1 MRFSTLAVAV
11 AIAPFATAQ
20 NNTIE
25 EVVVT
30 SSFTN
35 SSLTA
40 TTVVVS
46 GDTISGG
53 GSQALGEHLSTLVG
67 VSSNNFGPAVG
78 QPVIRGMSGNRVKV
92 LQNGLVVRD
101 VSGIGPDHPND
112 INLNN
117 IQQLEVIRGA
127 AALLSSNGASGGI
140 INIVDNTIARS
151 DVEEASAYVGAESQS
166 VTMAVVSAQVLQVTW
181 LASTSA
187 TTTVSST
194 PIVTTFH
201 AVQSFM
207 RRSTTRSTRKSM
219 TMIIMMSMMKI

>member
-1 MRFSTLAVAV
+1 MMRFSTLAVAV

-30 SSFTN
+30 SSFTS

-40 TTVVVS
+40 TSVVVS

-53 GSQALGEHLSTLVG
+53 GSQALGEHLSTLAG

-117 IQQLEVIRGA
+117 T
-127 AALLSSNGASGGI
+127 SM
-140 INIVDNTIARS
+140 
-151 DVEEASAYVGAESQS
+151 S
-166 VTMAVVSAQVLQVTW
+166 V
-181 LASTSA
+181 A
-187 TTTVSST
+187 TN
-194 PIVTTFH
+194 
-201 AVQSFM
+201 
-207 RRSTTRSTRKSM
+207 
-219 TMIIMMSMMKI
+219 